1 MMKGMELERILGG
14 QILCLGCFILGYH
27 SGNMDS
33 HLAQKYLQI
42 IASIIAKLLASQ
54 GFELACIA
62 ICSAVKHKK
71 LPVFKL
77 KDKYKLSLYVLL
89 LTTPLAM
96 SCGHSL
102 LREEFLMLWV
112 AYALV
117 RYLQLKCQPA
127 TITYGEALA
136 CSFAEGYLF
145 QVIPPGGDYEG
156 LVEAIRAAAMSRR
169 AVFPVRRLFVVFP
182 RSLHCPRSLETFNK
196 NDERLP
202 RLEQCTS
209 LPDIS
214 RDVAGVCNRVYRN
227 TVYKIRR
234 YPTDP
239 RPVHVVCA
247 TPINTLWM
255 VLQKRAVYTP
265 MAKADEEE
273 IAASF
278 CATLPSIVRNSPEL
292 RDKCHLVYY
301 DDANPNANLAE
312 TLLAKIREI
321 EPNYENLSWDQ

>member
-1 MMKGMELERILGG
+1 MTGKDLERILSG
-14 QILCLGCFILGYH
+14 QILFLGCLILGYH

-33 HLAQKYLQI
+33 ALAQKYLQI
-42 IASIIAKLLASQ
+42 IASLIANLLAGE
-54 GFELACIA
+54 GFELTCTT
-62 ICSAVKHKK
+62 ICTAVKNKK
-71 LPVFKL
+71 LPVPKFKET
-77 KDKYKLSLYVLL
+77 YKLSLYVLL
-89 LTTPLAM
+89 FTVPITVY
-96 SCGHSL
+96 CGHSL
-102 LREEFLMLWV
+102 LKEEQLVFWM

-117 RYLQLKCQPA
+117 RYLNMKCQP
-127 TITYGEALA
+127 TIITYGEALA
-136 CSFAEGYLF
+136 CSFAEGFLC

-156 LVEAIRAAAMSRR
+156 LVEAIRTAAMDRR
-169 AVFPVRRLFVVFP
+169 AAFPVRRLFVVFP
-182 RSLHCPRSLETFNK
+182 RSLHCPRSLEAFNK

-234 YPTDP
+234 HPTDP

-273 IAASF
+273 IAESF
-278 CATLPSIVRNSPEL
+278 CATLPSIIHNDPEL
-292 RDKCHLVYY
+292 RDKCDLVYY
-301 DDANPNANLAE
+301 DDTKPEENLAE
-312 TLLAKIREI
+312 ILLAKIQEV
-321 EPNYENLSWDQ
+321 EPNYENITWDQ

>member
-1 MMKGMELERILGG
+1 MKGMELERILGV
-14 QILCLGCFILGYH
+14 QILFLGCFILGYH

-33 HLAQKYLQI
+33 ALAQKYLQI
-42 IASIIAKLLASQ
+42 IASIIANLLASQ

-62 ICSAVKHKK
+62 ICTAVKSKK
-71 LPVFKL
+71 LPKL
-77 KDKYKLSLYVLL
+77 KLKEKYKLSMYVLL
-89 LTTPLAM
+89 LTIPNTVC
-96 SCGHSL
+96 CGHSL
-102 LREEFLMLWV
+102 LREEFLMLWM

-117 RYLQLKCQPA
+117 RYLQLRQPA

-136 CSFAEGYLF
+136 CSIAEGYLV

-169 AVFPVRRLFVVFP
+169 VVFPVRRLFVVFP

-196 NDERLP
+196 HDERLP

-214 RDVAGVCNRVYRN
+214 RDVAGVRNRVYRN

-234 YPTDP
+234 HPADP

-255 VLQKRAVYTP
+255 VLQKRAVYTL
-265 MAKADEEE
+265 MAKADAEE
-273 IAASF
+273 IAESF
-278 CATLPSIVRNSPEL
+278 CATLPSIIRNSPEL
-292 RDKCHLVYY
+292 RDKCDLVYY
-301 DDANPNANLAE
+301 DDTNPNENLAE